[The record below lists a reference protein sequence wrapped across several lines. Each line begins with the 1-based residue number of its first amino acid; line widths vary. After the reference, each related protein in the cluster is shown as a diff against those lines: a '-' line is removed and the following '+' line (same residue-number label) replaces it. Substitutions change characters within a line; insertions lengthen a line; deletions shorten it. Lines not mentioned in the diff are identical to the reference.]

1 MLIVPI
7 VSLIGVHPRGAMP
20 VSQRE
25 DQRHGGDSGG
35 DEDAVAVGGRVGA
48 VPMQGG
54 EECGAGRRDTGGRAE
69 ALAGLQEPGGGT
81 GFW

>member
-1 MLIVPI
+1 M

-20 VSQRE
+20 VGQRE
-25 DQRHGGDSGG
+25 DQRHDGNSGG

-54 EECGAGRRDTGGRAE
+54 VPAVA
-69 ALAGLQEPGGGT
+69 
-81 GFW
+81 